1 MIPTWIDLQI
11 HGDERGSLVAIE
23 TGRQVPF
30 TVRRVYYIFGT
41 KPGVTRGLHAHRR
54 LHQLCIPVAGSC
66 RMTLDN
72 GRNRTDVLLS
82 DPHLGLAIGPS
93 IWREMHDF
101 SPDCVLLV
109 LADQEYDEADYI
121 RNYQEFLTHA
131 HSSFR

>member
-82 DPHLGLAIGPS
+82 DPHLGLVIGPS